1 MGLYPGGLKSG
12 INFVLEPERPYIRV
26 GLYSGFYG
34 NFLSSVPVSDWL
46 IFCCGNSILHQKKR
60 NENDKNSNFLMKNK
74 KVPRKYM

>member
-46 IFCCGNSILHQKKR
+46 IFCCGNSILHKKK
-60 NENDKNSNFLMKNK
+60 EMKMIK
-74 KVPRKYM
+74 TQIF